1 MILPKYRAGLYDFT
15 ILPSNPIPC
24 LSFEV
29 LKKGSSSVSISVFS
43 LCVTKDVK
51 TRPLSYFATN
61 MGSTAL
67 RPTAGQV

>member
-15 ILPSNPIPC
+15 ILHSNLIPC

-29 LKKGSSSVSISVFS
+29 LTRGNSSVSICFF
-43 LCVTKDVK
+43 LFVTKDVK
-51 TRPLSYFATN
+51 TRPLSHFATD

-67 RPTAGQV
+67 RPTAGHV